1 MDFVLYTAKLYWM
14 QGWWLLA
21 VWHSAQPYLI
31 KKIFYSGKEKVDIF
45 KQANCE
51 NSLVNRSLLWK
62 YDVNQSRQ
70 KQVEYIQEQKE
81 TFKEQIQGKRQECAL
96 ANADATSF

>member
-1 MDFVLYTAKLYWM
+1 M
-14 QGWWLLA
+14 
-21 VWHSAQPYLI
+21 
-31 KKIFYSGKEKVDIF
+31 
-45 KQANCE
+45 
-51 NSLVNRSLLWK
+51 WK